1 MIKKDFDVFANRYRL
16 ILEKGV
22 KNYPEYYSKSTMLEY
37 DRFIYESKKSL
48 KKSNLLEGWR
58 MPSIS
63 YIHPLQLVE
72 KSLLSESHYIAINK
86 LDEGI
91 ISKVGGYLQ
100 RAAGR
105 VFGAGSSQTLKDQGA
120 SGGGGGDGQVLGAG
134 GEVDTDQTLAAL
146 RDKHKSFRDQ
156 LTAVIALKNWSQKK
170 TGDEP
175 FWTGNAKM
183 TKDAFD
189 KELAAIETEIREALP
204 KIETATTLSE
214 ALSSRNRLAR
224 LSEVAITQGLFER
237 SVFAP
242 PPGVIDNDSPIV
254 SSAQETNIIARLHA
268 MYDTSTGLDS
278 QGRRTAIFA
287 DEPNVTKI
295 ANDVGVSPLAVRG
308 VAHHMSLPSGDS
320 LSVHGRLPAAVIV
333 KDGEVIVK
341 TLPVTAPDPTPGPH
355 PAPTPGPDQPPAPP
369 GRPGPEHPPAPHTDP
384 HAPPHAPPHTDPKPH
399 GHDGGGHSK
408 LLWGALAAIVT
419 AGIYG
424 GVTMRKRRQRLE
436 KLIAVKG
443 ADEADVTPPV
453 VLPAETP
460 GEVAPLPKI
469 AEIETARVKEEA
481 EEAAKPKGTPVP
493 APDEDAPELIYGP
506 TDSEVS
512 PAVPPEVGEN
522 GLKKIYVYKGKG
534 GQGFQSRVAQKINK
548 IPGMNPR
555 DVGKY
560 QSISSK
566 VMNAL
571 AKDLKNTGKFT
582 VLESRKKAGGDNAS
596 KDDNASLVATLAE
609 LDKVTQ
615 PQVREILRFEI
626 YQLLRGARLRVRSD
640 ILKRGSSPEVS
651 LESEAD
657 ATDTSSAEVKG
668 SAEKGKEGTKTPAEK
683 SPDEI
688 LKAKLKSRLSSFNA
702 NEKQFFSKAEW
713 EELISANDKNFGGDN
728 EEARL
733 GRDVIR
739 NHAEDARSSA
749 GITLNPAKKGN
760 AKKELV
766 VLKNYGN
773 VMESLRRKYRLGL
786 ITLREYSIR
795 KQKIEMI
802 VLKEQIKRQILS
814 TRK

>member
-86 LDEGI
+86 LDEGF

-100 RAAGR
+100 RGVGR
-105 VFGAGSSQTLKDQGA
+105 VFGAGSSQTLKDQGTDA
-120 SGGGGGDGQVLGAG
+120 SGGGGQVLGAG
-134 GEVDTDQTLAAL
+134 GVVDTDQTLAVL

-156 LTAVIALKNWSQKK
+156 LTAVIALKNWSERK
-170 TGDEP
+170 TGIEP
-175 FWTGNAKM
+175 FWSDTAKM
-183 TKDAFD
+183 EKKDFD
-189 KELAAIETEIREALP
+189 SELAAIEKEIREALP
-204 KIETATTLSE
+204 EIEKVAPLAE

-237 SVFAP
+237 AGFAL
-242 PPGVIDNDSPIV
+242 PPGVINNDSPNV
-254 SSAQETNIIARLHA
+254 SSAQLANIQAQLHIMFDNAATVDTRGKPIAVFAHEE
-268 MYDTSTGLDS
+268 
-278 QGRRTAIFA
+278 AIA
-287 DEPNVTKI
+287 KI
-295 ANDVGVSPLAVRG
+295 AQQHSVSPLAVRG
-308 VAHHMSLPSGDS
+308 IAHQLPNMPGGNS
-320 LSVHGRLPAAVIV
+320 LSVDGHLPAQVIV
-333 KDGEVIVK
+333 KDGETITK
-341 TLPVTAPDPTPGPH
+341 TLDVPPPNPPGPTPTLGPH

-384 HAPPHAPPHTDPKPH
+384 HAPPHAYPKPH

-424 GVTMRKRRQRLE
+424 GMAMRKRRQRLE
-436 KLIAVKG
+436 KLIAVKKI
-443 ADEADVTPPV
+443 DVSDTAPIV
-453 VLPAETP
+453 ALPAETP
-460 GEVAPLPKI
+460 GEVAVLPKVEELRT
-469 AEIETARVKEEA
+469 AEAA
-481 EEAAKPKGTPVP
+481 EKAAKPKNTPDDDFP
-493 APDEDAPELIYGP
+493 KLTYGP
-506 TDSEVS
+506 AETEVL
-512 PAVPPEVGEN
+512 PALPPEVGEN

-555 DVGKY
+555 DVGRY

-582 VLESRKKAGGDNAS
+582 VLESSRKADS
-596 KDDNASLVATLAE
+596 DNASLVATLAE

-626 YQLLRGARLRVRSD
+626 YHLLRGAGLKVKSD
-640 ILKRGSSPEVS
+640 ILKKGSSPEVS

-668 SAEKGKEGTKTPAEK
+668 SAEKGKEGTKTPTEK

-702 NEKQFFSKAEW
+702 NEKQVFSKAEW
-713 EELISANDKNFGGDN
+713 EELFSANDKSFGGDGQ
-728 EEARL
+728 EARF

-739 NHAEDARSSA
+739 KHHNDPSMKTGVTYNPEYDA
-749 GITLNPAKKGN
+749 TMKQGN
-760 AKKELV
+760 DDYQELV
-766 VLKNYGN
+766 KLKNYGS